1 MDTARL
7 TLQPLTRDHTN
18 ALHTLWTQP
27 DVRRYLWDDEIISLE
42 VVQSIV
48 TESMAA
54 SERNE
59 YGLWM
64 AFEKEQDEL
73 VGFTGFWP
81 FFDPPQIQLIYGLS
95 PEVWGKGYATEMGK
109 AMIEYGFERHGY
121 SEIIAATDP
130 PNKASVRVMERLEMT
145 FWKREDNTI
154 FCRLASKR

>member
-1 MDTARL
+1 M
-7 TLQPLTRDHTN
+7 
-18 ALHTLWTQP
+18 
-27 DVRRYLWDDEIISLE
+27 RRYLWDDEIISLE

-48 TESMAA
+48 TECMVA

-64 AFEKEQDEL
+64 AFEKGQDKL
-73 VGFTGFWP
+73 IGFTGFWP

-95 PEVWGKGYATEMGK
+95 PDVWGKGYATEMGK

-130 PNKASVRVMERLEMT
+130 PNEASVRVMERLGMI
-145 FWKREDNTI
+145 FWKREGETI
-154 FCRLASKR
+154 YYRT